1 MELNNNMGRFF
12 DWLAKPMKDLDIN
25 AWYLANNITSEHTEL
40 FRDFSLSFYYL
51 IIDTYLGDDSPTTS
65 ETKVGMTMEQKKD
78 HFKWCWNKTIDNF
91 SKESIYFVFRE
102 DDMEFFESFF
112 FEIFY
117 LQKDDSIRQNIE
129 LFLQQLFDRK
139 GKKSKSDIEIFTD
152 LYKLLER
159 SLKTTPETFTY

>member
-12 DWLAKPMKDLDIN
+12 DWLAKPMKDEDIN

-51 IIDTYLGDDSPTTS
+51 IVDTYLGDDSPTTS

-91 SKESIYFVFRE
+91 SKESIYFIFRE

>member
-1 MELNNNMGRFF
+1 MDNFF
-12 DWLAKPMKDLDIN
+12 NYVTKPVNPEDVDV
-25 AWYLANNITSEHTEL
+25 WFRANNIIPEKLEL
-40 FRDFSLSFYYL
+40 FSDFSLTLYN
-51 IIDTYLGDDSPTTS
+51 IIKETYLGDEDSQPN
-65 ETKVGMTMEQKKD
+65 ETKIVMD
-78 HFKWCWNKTIDNF
+78 HEDNSKHFLWCWNKTIDNF

>member
-12 DWLAKPMKDLDIN
+12 DWLAKPMKDEDIN
-25 AWYLANNITSEHTEL
+25 AWYRANNITSEHTEL

>member
-1 MELNNNMGRFF
+1 
-12 DWLAKPMKDLDIN
+12 
-25 AWYLANNITSEHTEL
+25 
-40 FRDFSLSFYYL
+40 
-51 IIDTYLGDDSPTTS
+51 
-65 ETKVGMTMEQKKD
+65 MEQKKD